1 MSEIRMSENQKCPIA
16 RQNFLNKTK
25 FTFQAVVA
33 EWVSMCQSIPL
44 ANAQGGGFKSERFP
58 LQCTTYN
65 LILLVLDEFCH
76 LCLCFRSEKI
86 CFISG
91 SDWTRP
97 KLFRVAHGDE
107 KPWTCPFSPIYGH
120 VWEVKT

>member
-58 LQCTTYN
+58 LHCTTYN
-65 LILLVLDEFCH
+65 LILLVFTCACVSDLKRFVSLVEVIGQDLSC
-76 LCLCFRSEKI
+76 SEWLMVMK
-86 CFISG
+86 S
-91 SDWTRP
+91 
-97 KLFRVAHGDE
+97 H
-107 KPWTCPFSPIYGH
+107 GH
-120 VWEVKT
+120 VRSHPYMGMYGK